1 MTKATWTK
9 PCQVATQVKSD
20 THSAFGRGARTR
32 RFTRSAGHGVALSGT
47 VVLVSL
53 PRTAPRRPIRRISR
67 ATVQR
72 ATGVPSRTSC
82 RHTFLTP

>member
-1 MTKATWTK
+1 MTKATYTK

-20 THSAFGRGARTR
+20 THSAFGHGARNR
-32 RFTRSAGHGVALSGT
+32 RFTRSAGHGAPLSGT

-53 PRTAPRRPIRRISR
+53 PRTTPRRAIRRIRR

-72 ATGVPSRTSC
+72 ATGAPSRRSC